1 MRDRRIPGDRRRAA
15 PDFAALVSLYPSFAS
30 FVTVPTGG
38 RPSVDFAATRELTHV
53 LLLDDHGPNCFRLLA
68 PRRDGTAKSVL
79 IEDGVGTTYPT
90 TQFCGS
96 FFVYQ
101 DTSPYVMDTHARSE
115 LFSAVLVTCTQGLC
129 SMMLP
134 TSKTWRPIMSLSFDI
149 KLCSIEKAWVFLFHH
164 FLDDYQN
171 PMI

>member
-1 MRDRRIPGDRRRAA
+1 MMVADEGEEGDAIEVPTRTEEGESGEGGCEIAVSLAIGAVRRRT
-15 PDFAALVSLYPSFAS
+15 SL
-30 FVTVPTGG
+30 
-38 RPSVDFAATRELTHV
+38 RW
-53 LLLDDHGPNCFRLLA
+53 LLA

-101 DTSPYVMDTHARSE
+101 DTSPYMMDTHARSE
-115 LFSAVLVTCTQGLC
+115 LFSAVLVTCAQGLC

-134 TSKTWRPIMSLSFDI
+134 TSKILS
-149 KLCSIEKAWVFLFHH
+149 
-164 FLDDYQN
+164 
-171 PMI
+171 